1 MYALKI
7 NDKYLNRERIKI
19 QYAFYA
25 TLILMQRH
33 NF

>member
-7 NDKYLNRERIKI
+7 HDKYLNKKKIKV